1 MNPSGLVLQGVKID
15 PCRQAGRQDWKD
27 LKWKKRQIIKKV
39 IVRCP
44 IHYSFIV
51 G

>member
-1 MNPSGLVLQGVKID
+1 MIRAVLYLQGLKID
-15 PCRQAGRQDWKD
+15 PCRRVERQDGED
-27 LKWKKRQIIKKV
+27 LKGKKRQIIKKV